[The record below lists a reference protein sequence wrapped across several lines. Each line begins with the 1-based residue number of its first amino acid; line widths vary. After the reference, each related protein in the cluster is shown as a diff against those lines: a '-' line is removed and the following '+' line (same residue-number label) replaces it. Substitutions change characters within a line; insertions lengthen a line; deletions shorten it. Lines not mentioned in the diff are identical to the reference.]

1 MTKWAEMSNPS
12 TSLAN
17 RGSISCMTK
26 PILPG
31 EVAAAVVD
39 PVAYGQWEPLHE
51 QLAWARVNAPLAVA
65 ENHDHDPFWLV
76 TRHTDIMAISRDPQR
91 FANGIRPTV
100 LTNRDGEALARAATP
115 NNDGHLIRSL
125 VQMDAPDHMKYR
137 LLTQSW
143 FMPKNLKIV
152 EERIRQIASET
163 VDAMLAAGPECD
175 FARDV
180 AAHYPLR
187 VIMDILGVPPEDEPR
202 MLMLTQQLFGPTDP
216 ELNRS
221 REAITSAEQAIAML
235 DYVIADFTQ
244 YFGALT
250 ADRRANPRE
259 DIATVIANATING
272 EQIPDR
278 EMSGYYMIVATAGH
292 DTTSASTAGAI
303 MELAKNPELFER
315 FRDAATDKAGLIEEA
330 IRWTTPVQHFMRSAK
345 EDVEIGGQTIREG
358 DWLMLNYVS
367 ANRDE
372 AVFGDPFAFNP
383 DREKNLQIAFGFGAH
398 VCLGQ
403 HLARMEMRILME
415 ELLPRIKSLELTGKP
430 ARVESVFVGGLK
442 RLPIRFEAA

>member
-1 MTKWAEMSNPS
+1 
-12 TSLAN
+12 
-17 RGSISCMTK
+17 MTK

-39 PVAYGQWEPLHE
+39 PVAYGQWDPLHE
-51 QLAWARVNAPLAVA
+51 QLAWARANAPLAVA
-65 ENHDHDPFWLV
+65 ENHGHDPFWLV
-76 TRHTDIMAISRDPQR
+76 TRHADIMAISRDPRR
-91 FANGIRPTV
+91 FANGVRPTV

-152 EERIRQIASET
+152 EDRIRQLARET
-163 VDAMLAAGPECD
+163 VDHMLEAGTECD

-235 DYVIADFTQ
+235 NYVIADFEN

-259 DIATVIANATING
+259 DIATVIANAMVGG

-278 EMSGYYMIVATAGH
+278 ELAGYYMIIATAGH
-292 DTTSASTAGAI
+292 DTTSASTAGAV
-303 MELAKNPELFER
+303 MELAKNPALFER
-315 FRDAATDKAGLIEEA
+315 FRPADSDKAGLIEEA

-345 EDVEIGGQTIREG
+345 EDVEIGGQTVAAG

-367 ANRDE
+367 GNRDE
-372 AVFGDPFAFNP
+372 EVFDDPFVFDP
-383 DREKNLQIAFGFGAH
+383 DREKNQQIAFGFGAH

-403 HLARMEMRILME
+403 HLARMEMGILME
-415 ELLPRIKSLELTGKP
+415 ELLPRLGKLELAGEP

-442 RLPIRFEAA
+442 RLPIRFSAI

>member
-1 MTKWAEMSNPS
+1 
-12 TSLAN
+12 
-17 RGSISCMTK
+17 MTK

-39 PVAYGQWEPLHE
+39 PVAYGQWDPLHE
-51 QLAWARVNAPLAVA
+51 QLAWARANMPLGVA

-76 TRHTDIMAISRDPQR
+76 TRHADIMAISRDPQR

-143 FMPKNLKIV
+143 FMPKNLKVV
-152 EERIRQIASET
+152 EERIRQIARET
-163 VDAMLAAGPECD
+163 VDHMLEAGGECD

-235 DYVIADFTQ
+235 NYVIADFEN

-250 ADRRANPRE
+250 AERRANPRE

-292 DTTSASTAGAI
+292 DTTSASTAGAM
-303 MELAKNPELFER
+303 MELAKNPALFER
-315 FRDAATDKAGLIEEA
+315 FRSAESDKAGLIEEA

-367 ANRDE
+367 GNRDE
-372 AVFGDPFAFNP
+372 AVFGDPFAFDP
-383 DREKNLQIAFGFGAH
+383 DREKNQQIAFGFGAH

-415 ELLPRIKSLELTGKP
+415 ELLPRLKSLELTGAP

-442 RLPIRFEAA
+442 RLPIRFATA

>member
-1 MTKWAEMSNPS
+1 
-12 TSLAN
+12 
-17 RGSISCMTK
+17 MTK

-31 EVAAAVVD
+31 EVSAAVVN
-39 PVAYGQWEPLHE
+39 PIAYGDWDRLHQ
-51 QLAWARVNAPLAVA
+51 QLAWARANEPLAVA
-65 ENHDHDPFWLV
+65 ENPDHDPFWLV
-76 TRHTDIMAISRDPQR
+76 TRHADIMAISRDPQR

-152 EERIRQIASET
+152 EDRIRILARET
-163 VDAMLAAGPECD
+163 VNQMLESGECD

-202 MLMLTQQLFGPTDP
+202 MLMLTQQLFGSTDP
-216 ELNRS
+216 ELNRNKV
-221 REAITSAEQAIAML
+221 EITSAEQAIAML
-235 DYVIADFTQ
+235 HYVIADFEN
-244 YFGALT
+244 YFRELT
-250 ADRRANPRE
+250 ADRRTNPRE
-259 DIATVIANATING
+259 DIATVIANAMVGG

-278 EMSGYYMIVATAGH
+278 ELAGYYMIIATAGH

-303 MELAKNPELFER
+303 MELAKNPALFER
-315 FRDAATDKAGLIEEA
+315 FRDAESDKAGLIEEA
-330 IRWTTPVQHFMRSAK
+330 IRWTTPVQHFMRSAR
-345 EDVEIGGQTIREG
+345 EDVEIGGQTIAAG

-367 ANRDE
+367 GNRDE
-372 AVFGDPFAFNP
+372 DIFADPFAFDP
-383 DREKNLQIAFGFGAH
+383 DRPKNQQIAFGFGAH

-403 HLARMEMRILME
+403 HLARMEMRIMME
-415 ELLPRIKSLELTGKP
+415 ELLPRLKSLELTGEP

-442 RLPIRFEAA
+442 RLPIRFEPA

>member
-1 MTKWAEMSNPS
+1 MTTP
-12 TSLAN
+12 L
-17 RGSISCMTK
+17 
-26 PILPG
+26 LPAD
-31 EVAAAVVD
+31 VAHAVID
-39 PVAYGQWEPLHE
+39 PVAYSQWDGLHDR
-51 QLAWARVNAPLAVA
+51 LAWARANMPLAVA
-65 ENHDHDPFWLV
+65 ENENHDPFWLV
-76 TRHTDIMAISRDPQR
+76 TRHADVMAVSRDPAR

-100 LTNRDGEALARAATP
+100 LTDREGEALARAATP
-115 NNDGHLIRSL
+115 GHDGHLIRSL

-143 FMPKNLKIV
+143 FMPKNLKTI
-152 EERIRQIASET
+152 EDRIRQIARDA
-163 VDAMLAAGPECD
+163 VDRMLDMGGECD

-180 AAHYPLR
+180 AAFYPLR

-221 REAITSAEQAIAML
+221 REAITSSEQAIAML
-235 DYVIADFTQ
+235 HYVIGDFTQ

-250 ADRRANPRE
+250 DDRRAHPRD

-272 EQIPDR
+272 ERIPDR

-292 DTTSASTAGAI
+292 DTTSASTAGAM
-303 MELAKNPELFER
+303 MELARSPALFAAY
-315 FRDAATDKAGLIEEA
+315 RDAASDKAGLIEEA
-330 IRWTTPVQHFMRSAK
+330 IRWTTPVQHFMRSAR
-345 EDVEIGGQTIREG
+345 EDVDLNGQTIRAG

-372 AVFGDPFAFNP
+372 AVFDDPFAFNP
-383 DREKNLQIAFGFGAH
+383 DRATNPQIAFGHGAH

-415 ELLPRIKSLELTGKP
+415 EMLPRLASVELAGEP
-430 ARVESVFVGGLK
+430 ARVQSVFVGGLK
-442 RLPIRFEAA
+442 RLPIRFKPV

>member
-1 MTKWAEMSNPS
+1 
-12 TSLAN
+12 
-17 RGSISCMTK
+17 MTK

-39 PVAYGQWEPLHE
+39 PVAYGHWDPLHE
-51 QLAWARVNAPLAVA
+51 QLAWARANMPLGVA
-65 ENHDHDPFWLV
+65 ENRDHDPFWLV
-76 TRHTDIMAISRDPQR
+76 TRHADIMAISRDPQR

-143 FMPKNLKIV
+143 FMPKNLKVV
-152 EERIRQIASET
+152 EQRIRQIARET
-163 VDAMLAAGPECD
+163 VDHMLAQGGECD

-187 VIMDILGVPPEDEPR
+187 VIMDILGVPREDEPR

-250 ADRRANPRE
+250 AERRANPRE

-292 DTTSASTAGAI
+292 DTTSASTAGAM
-303 MELAKNPELFER
+303 MELAKNPALFER
-315 FRDAATDKAGLIEEA
+315 FRAADSDKAGLIEEA
-330 IRWTTPVQHFMRSAK
+330 IRWTTPVQHFMRSAR

-367 ANRDE
+367 GNRDE
-372 AVFGDPFAFNP
+372 TVFGDPFAFDP
-383 DREKNLQIAFGFGAH
+383 DREKNQQIAFGFGAH

-415 ELLPRIKSLELTGKP
+415 ELLPRLKNLELAGEP

-442 RLPIRFEAA
+442 RLPIRFAAA

>member
-1 MTKWAEMSNPS
+1 
-12 TSLAN
+12 
-17 RGSISCMTK
+17 MTK

-39 PVAYGQWEPLHE
+39 PVAYGQWDPLHE
-51 QLAWARVNAPLAVA
+51 QLAWARANAPLAVV
-65 ENHDHDPFWLV
+65 ENPELDPFWLV
-76 TRHTDIMAISRDPQR
+76 TRHADIMAISRDPQR

-100 LTNRDGEALARAATP
+100 LTNRAGEAIARAATP

-152 EERIRQIASET
+152 EDRIRHLARET
-163 VDAMLAAGPECD
+163 VDHMLEAGGECD

-187 VIMDILGVPPEDEPR
+187 AIMDILGVPPEDEPR
-202 MLMLTQQLFGPTDP
+202 MLMLTQQLFGSTDP

-235 DYVIADFTQ
+235 NYVIADFEN

-250 ADRRANPRE
+250 AERRANPRE

-272 EQIPDR
+272 EAIPDR

-303 MELAKNPELFER
+303 MELAKNPALFER
-315 FRDAATDKAGLIEEA
+315 FRAADSDKAGLIEEA

-345 EDVEIGGQTIREG
+345 EDVEVGGQTIRAG

-372 AVFGDPFAFNP
+372 AVFDNPFAFDP
-383 DREKNLQIAFGFGAH
+383 DREKISRSPL
-398 VCLGQ
+398 V
-403 HLARMEMRILME
+403 LARMSALASTSRAW
-415 ELLPRIKSLELTGKP
+415 RC
-430 ARVESVFVGGLK
+430 VF
-442 RLPIRFEAA
+442 

>member
-1 MTKWAEMSNPS
+1 
-12 TSLAN
+12 
-17 RGSISCMTK
+17 MTK
-26 PILPG
+26 PILPE

-39 PVAYGQWEPLHE
+39 PVAYGNWDPLHE
-51 QLAWARVNAPLAVA
+51 QLAWARANAPLAVA
-65 ENHDHDPFWLV
+65 ENPELDPFWLV
-76 TRHTDIMAISRDPQR
+76 TRHADIMAISRDPGR
-91 FANGIRPTV
+91 FANGLRPTV
-100 LTNRDGEALARAATP
+100 LTNRDGEAIARAATP
-115 NNDGHLIRSL
+115 GGDGHLIRSL

-152 EERIRQIASET
+152 EDRIRHHARSAVEQ
-163 VDAMLAAGPECD
+163 MLAMDGTCD

-187 VIMDILGVPPEDEPR
+187 VIMDILGVPAEDEPR
-202 MLMLTQQLFGPTDP
+202 MLMLTQQLFGSTDP

-235 DYVIADFTQ
+235 NYVIADFEQ

-250 ADRRANPRE
+250 ADRRASPRE
-259 DIATVIANATING
+259 DIATVIANAMIGG
-272 EQIPDR
+272 EPIPDR
-278 EMSGYYMIVATAGH
+278 ELAGYSMIRV
-292 DTTSASTAGAI
+292 
-303 MELAKNPELFER
+303 
-315 FRDAATDKAGLIEEA
+315 
-330 IRWTTPVQHFMRSAK
+330 
-345 EDVEIGGQTIREG
+345 G

-367 ANRDE
+367 GNRDE
-372 AVFGDPFAFNP
+372 AVFGDPFTFDP
-383 DREKNLQIAFGFGAH
+383 DREKNQQIAFGFGAH

-415 ELLPRIKSLELTGKP
+415 ELLQRLKSIELAGEP

-442 RLPIRFEAA
+442 RLPIRFAPA

>member
-1 MTKWAEMSNPS
+1 M
-12 TSLAN
+12 
-17 RGSISCMTK
+17 GFMTK

-39 PVAYGQWEPLHE
+39 PAAYGEWGALHE
-51 QLAWARVNAPLAVA
+51 RLAWARANAPLAVA
-65 ENHDHDPFWLV
+65 ENPEVDPFWLV
-76 TRHTDIMAISRDPQR
+76 TRHADIMAISRDPQR

-143 FMPKNLKIV
+143 FMPKNLRIV
-152 EERIRQIASET
+152 EERIRQIARDT
-163 VDAMLAAGPECD
+163 VEHMLSFDGECD

-187 VIMDILGVPPEDEPR
+187 VVMDILGVPPEDEPR
-202 MLMLTQQLFGPTDP
+202 MLMLTQQLFGSTDP

-221 REAITSAEQAIAML
+221 REAISSAEQAIAML
-235 DYVIADFTQ
+235 HYVIADFEQ

-250 ADRRANPRE
+250 ADRRASPRE
-259 DIATVIANATING
+259 DIATVIANATIDG
-272 EQIPDR
+272 GQIPDR
-278 EMSGYYMIVATAGH
+278 ELAGYYMIIATAGH
-292 DTTSASTAGAI
+292 DTTSASTAGAL
-303 MELAKNPELFER
+303 MEMAKDPALFGR
-315 FRDAATDKAGLIEEA
+315 FRAAESDKSGLIEEA
-330 IRWTTPVQHFMRSAK
+330 IRWSTPVQHFMRSAR
-345 EDVEIGGQTIREG
+345 EDVEIGGQQVREG

-367 ANRDE
+367 GNRDE
-372 AVFGDPFAFNP
+372 SVFADPFTFDP
-383 DREKNLQIAFGFGAH
+383 DRPKNQQIAFGFGAH

-415 ELLPRIKSLELTGKP
+415 ELLPRLKRLELAGEP